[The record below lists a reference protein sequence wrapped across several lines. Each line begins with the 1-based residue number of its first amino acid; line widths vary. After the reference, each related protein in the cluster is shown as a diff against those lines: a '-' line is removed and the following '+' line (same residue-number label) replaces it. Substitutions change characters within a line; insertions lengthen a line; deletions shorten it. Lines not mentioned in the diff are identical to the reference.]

1 MAWYFCFGCDFVV
14 LSYNFMV
21 SYTTTTHNSYR
32 YFYVAVSV
40 ALTCKRQIKKVLD
53 TSYKLLKNLE
63 SRISKTKTMLL
74 IIRLTQQIA
83 ETYCVTIHLLLV
95 ESSTTVDNTAALLFR
110 RWQFFTKHIFH
121 DNTLLCRQN
130 LAWLIQC

>member
-95 ESSTTVDNTAALLFR
+95 KTAQQSTIPQRFYFAVGNFSPNI
-110 RWQFFTKHIFH
+110 FFTTTHCCADK
-121 DNTLLCRQN
+121 T
-130 LAWLIQC
+130 